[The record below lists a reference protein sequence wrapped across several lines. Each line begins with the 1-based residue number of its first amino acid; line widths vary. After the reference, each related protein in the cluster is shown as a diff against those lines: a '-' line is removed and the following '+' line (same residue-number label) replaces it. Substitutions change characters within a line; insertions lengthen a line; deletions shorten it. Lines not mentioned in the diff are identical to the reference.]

1 MPALQCSGVDL
12 VDTVG
17 ASRVSPASER
27 ISAVP
32 VGGDCHAVQT
42 ARRGAFQEQW
52 LLPFRR
58 GNVKSLNLR
67 GLNGKITAASP

>member
-17 ASRVSPASER
+17 EGRAIPASER

-32 VGGDCHAVQT
+32 VGGDCHGVQT

-67 GLNGKITAASP
+67 GLNGRRT

>member
-17 ASRVSPASER
+17 AGRANLASER
-27 ISAVP
+27 ISAVS
-32 VGGDCHAVQT
+32 VCGDCHAVET

-67 GLNGKITAASP
+67 GLNVRITFASP